1 MTRDPA
7 IELFRQVAA
16 HHGEAWTSSDSPKF
30 GANALRAHG
39 KIYAALTR
47 SHRLLLKLP
56 PARAAKLL
64 AAKRAERFESG
75 GRVMNGWITLA
86 PGDKAAWIAL
96 ADEARAF
103 AAAAQNR
110 RKK

>member
-1 MTRDPA
+1 
-7 IELFRQVAA
+7 
-16 HHGEAWTSSDSPKF
+16 
-30 GANALRAHG
+30 
-39 KIYAALTR
+39 
-47 SHRLLLKLP
+47 
-56 PARAAKLL
+56 
-64 AAKRAERFESG
+64 
-75 GRVMNGWITLA
+75 MNGWITLA